1 MIRYI
6 AGPEL
11 WPEERSGL
19 HALRRRGL
27 SLGWVLE
34 VERPDMP
41 AAAEIARAWH
51 ADEAVML
58 PGFLSDNVER
68 HAGDIA
74 QARLLMDETLDEKE
88 MVDLFEAEPYASRL
102 AGRFA
107 LVASVHDEGDRQ
119 EIEKLY
125 FDAERDGE
133 VVAEELWCKASWLSY
148 HADDAS
154 LRFRFSY
161 GIEGFEDVAADPGRQ
176 QLAAEL
182 TDVIFPESAIVAECP
197 QMQALFS
204 RLLKT
209 ERVLYGERIVYFN
222 APDGGA
228 QMHHDVER
236 GHAGVVFAQLSGH
249 TFWLALSKP
258 RLMDEIV
265 AFLAR
270 ADADAELAKVLPEAT
285 DRDALRRLAAD
296 RGQLSEYM
304 ERYDHELVEA
314 LVDRLPAFTAFLV
327 SGGYAHMLQPGDAI
341 LLPQRD
347 LDRCVWHSVFCLG
360 DEAGESL
367 SFAVRPLDRG

>member
-1 MIRYI
+1 
-6 AGPEL
+6 
-11 WPEERSGL
+11 
-19 HALRRRGL
+19 
-27 SLGWVLE
+27 
-34 VERPDMP
+34 
-41 AAAEIARAWH
+41 
-51 ADEAVML
+51 ML
-58 PGFLSDNVER
+58 PGFLLANVER
-68 HAGDIA
+68 HADDIA
-74 QARLLMDETLDEKE
+74 QARSLMEETLDERD
-88 MVDLFEAEPYASRL
+88 MADLFAAEPYASRL
-102 AGRFA
+102 AGHFA

-119 EIEKLY
+119 EIEKLF

-133 VVAEELWCKASWLSY
+133 VVGEDLWCKASWLSY

-161 GIEGFEDVAADPGRQ
+161 GAEGFEDVAADSQRQ

-182 TDVIFPESAIVAECP
+182 TDVIFPESAVLAECP
-197 QMQALFS
+197 QMHTLIAH
-204 RLLKT
+204 LLRT
-209 ERVLYGERIVYFN
+209 DRVLYGERIVYFN

-236 GHAGVVFAQLSGH
+236 GHAGVVFAQLSGR

-270 ADADAELAKVLPEAT
+270 PEAEEQLAQVLPKAA
-285 DRDALRRLAAD
+285 DRDELRRLAAD
-296 RGQLSEYM
+296 RGQLSAYM
-304 ERYDHELVEA
+304 EQQDHELVEA
-314 LVDRLPAFTAFLV
+314 LVDRAPAFIAYLV
-327 SGGYAHMLQPGDAI
+327 SGGYAHILQPGDAI

-367 SFAVRPLDRG
+367 SFAVRPFDQKKRAGAR